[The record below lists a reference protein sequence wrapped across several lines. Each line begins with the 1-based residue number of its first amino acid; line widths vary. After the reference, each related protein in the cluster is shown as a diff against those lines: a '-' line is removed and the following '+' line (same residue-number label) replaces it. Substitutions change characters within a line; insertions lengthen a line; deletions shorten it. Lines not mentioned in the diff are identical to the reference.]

1 MLTRAADYAVRVMIH
16 MATLPEGTRVVRSAL
31 AEANDVPDS
40 FMSKVLQ
47 SLARKGMISSRRGI
61 DGGFV
66 LTVPPGSVSLLDIV
80 EAIDGPMQLNDC
92 VGERGNCKRSAGC
105 AAHLVWKEAQDATVK
120 VLKSANIAD
129 LARLTL
135 IRNAVA
141 IPVQ

>member
-31 AEANDVPDS
+31 ASATDVPDS

-66 LTVPPGSVSLLDIV
+66 LTVSPGNISLLEIV

-92 VGERGNCKRSAGC
+92 VANERTAS
-105 AAHLVWKEAQDATVK
+105 
-120 VLKSANIAD
+120 
-129 LARLTL
+129 ARL
-135 IRNAVA
+135 VA
-141 IPVQ
+141 RRTWCGKRRRTRP